1 MKMIKLGLT
10 AAALSMT
17 VGLAAPAFAQ
27 GTDENDQTLIK
38 KVPVN
43 RAHGSAARAQP
54 GYGTY
59 KPLTVAKP
67 VAAAPFASPLGIVT
81 APIGFAGQ
89 LATAPLSGLSQAFGY
104 GPIGGPSK
112 PLPIVAKYENAGA
125 VTDSVNQGW
134 AQPVPVAANG
144 PIYKLE
150 PVKNA
155 GGISPFAVIAAPITA
170 ATTLAAAPI
179 NAVGGVLGAPPAPAP
194 VF

>member
-10 AAALSMT
+10 AAALSMA

-27 GTDENDQTLIK
+27 GTDENDQMMMK
-38 KVPVN
+38 KVP
-43 RAHGSAARAQP
+43 AKHTHGSAARAQP
-54 GYGTY
+54 NYGTY
-59 KPLTVAKP
+59 KPLTVARP
-67 VAAAPFASPLGIVT
+67 AVAPTAGPLGIIT

-89 LATAPLSGLSQAFGY
+89 LATAPLNGLSQAFGY

-112 PLPIVAKYENAGA
+112 PLPIVAKYAGVGP

-134 AQPVPVAANG
+134 AQPVPVSANG

-150 PVKNA
+150 PVKNS
-155 GGISPFAVIAAPITA
+155 GGLSPFAVIAAPITA
-170 ATTLAAAPI
+170 ATTLATAPVY
-179 NAVGGVLGAPPAPAP
+179 AVGGVLGGGPAPAP